1 MALLILLP
9 YRNREHI
16 YKIGN
21 LFGDILIPCVILVFY
36 TVIYLF
42 HWGYSYTFWN
52 IYMNIAGGAPL
63 PAVFEY
69 DILLILKGARKKVS
83 FKSPCCDIGISPVRL
98 RSQRHQWWSRVN
110 VLVQL
115 QT

>member
-1 MALLILLP
+1 MALLILLS

-16 YKIGN
+16 YKIAN

-36 TVIYLF
+36 TVF
-42 HWGYSYTFWN
+42 TYSIGVIATPFG
-52 IYMNIAGGAPL
+52 IFIGMNIAGGAPL

-83 FKSPCCDIGISPVRL
+83 FKTPCCDIGILSVPFYHKYKV
-98 RSQRHQWWSRVN
+98 HEF
-110 VLVQL
+110 
-115 QT
+115 